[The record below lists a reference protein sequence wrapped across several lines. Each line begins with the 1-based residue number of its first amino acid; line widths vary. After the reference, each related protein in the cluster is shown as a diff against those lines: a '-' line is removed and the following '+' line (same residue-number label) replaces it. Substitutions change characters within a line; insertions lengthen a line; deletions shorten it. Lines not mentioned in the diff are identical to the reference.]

1 MYRLWGSPGE
11 TELDVTPFQ
20 YLSQYLCPFLFTKKR
35 ETTLLII
42 VMLIIKCVVADV
54 CSNDIG
60 LGAVFATVHYRST
73 SITVRDYYLILVG
86 KALRPEKSASWAPWE
101 KSSSRWV
108 RLGQRWDSSC
118 STCTV
123 YSRPH

>member
-1 MYRLWGSPGE
+1 
-11 TELDVTPFQ
+11 
-20 YLSQYLCPFLFTKKR
+20 
-35 ETTLLII
+35 
-42 VMLIIKCVVADV
+42 MLIIKCIVADV

-60 LGAVFATVHYRST
+60 LGAVFATVLYGRT

-123 YSRPH
+123 YSRPHKSIFFIFYFQISPTKGRKQLVTDGKI